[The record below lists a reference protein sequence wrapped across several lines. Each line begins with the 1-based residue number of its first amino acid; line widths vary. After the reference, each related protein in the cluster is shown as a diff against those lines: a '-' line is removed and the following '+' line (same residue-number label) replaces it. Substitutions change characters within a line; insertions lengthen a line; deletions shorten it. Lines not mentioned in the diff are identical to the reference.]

1 MTLPSSSPSPAVVI
15 DCSAWISY
23 LESQDSNHVAARA
36 WIDQHLWSGGL
47 FAAPVLLVTETAAA
61 ISRGTRQSVIAQH
74 AVNQL
79 YSMQQMRLVHINQ
92 PLVDEAT
99 SLAINCNLRGADAY
113 YVALAKTLGL
123 ALLTFDQEQ
132 LQRPAHLITT
142 IQP

>member
-1 MTLPSSSPSPAVVI
+1 MTSPSSGPSPAVVI
-15 DCSAWISY
+15 DCSAWVSY

-36 WIDQHLWSGGL
+36 WIDQHLLSGGF

-61 ISRGTRQSVIAQH
+61 ISRSTRQSTIAQH

-79 YSMQQMRLVHINQ
+79 YSMQQMRLVPINQ
-92 PLVDEAT
+92 SLVDEAT
-99 SLAINCNLRGADAY
+99 SLAINCTLRGADAY

-123 ALLTFDQEQ
+123 ALVTFDQEQ
-132 LQRPAHLITT
+132 LRRPAHLIMT

>member
-36 WIDQHLWSGGL
+36 WIDQHLSSGGL

-61 ISRGTRQSVIAQH
+61 ISRGTRQSTIAQH

-92 PLVDEAT
+92 SLVDEAT

-132 LQRPAHLITT
+132 LRQPAHFITT